1 MGSQLLGRDEV
12 FAAVER
18 TLARPEFQPPEL
30 SFLEQAWVG
39 VQDAWREAQQWVLRQ
54 IGGWIG
60 GNERLGTVLLVLLF
74 VALAGLLLYTIWSIL
89 GRQTSVSE
97 RPLPGAASHSSQV
110 LPRATE
116 WSRRAHELARS
127 GRYGEAMRALYHG
140 VLLWLDESGQARYE
154 DGKTGGEYADEIR
167 GRELRPPFRSLLGAF
182 YPVAYGGRPPVEAA
196 WSKMA
201 DAAAELG
208 VPR

>member
-1 MGSQLLGRDEV
+1 MGSQLPGREEV

-18 TLARPEFQPPEL
+18 TLGRPEFQPPEL
-30 SFLEQAWVG
+30 SFLEQAWVV
-39 VQDAWREAQQWVLRQ
+39 VQDALREVQRWVLRQ
-54 IGGWIG
+54 IGEWIG
-60 GNERLGTVLLVLLF
+60 GDERLGTVVLVLLF
-74 VALAGLLLYTIWSIL
+74 VALAGLLLYTIWSFL
-89 GRQTSVSE
+89 GRQTSLSE
-97 RPLPGAASHSSQV
+97 RPLPAAASDSEV
-110 LPRATE
+110 LPRAHD

-127 GRYGEAMRALYHG
+127 GRYGEAMRVLYHG

-154 DGKTGGEYADEIR
+154 DDKTGGEYADEIR
-167 GRELRPPFRSLLGAF
+167 GRELRPSFRSLLRAF